1 MARITISTAQFAT
14 LQRVIEGF
22 VRTLRRLALVAA
34 LAVIPIALLFRR
46 DGFDELDAI
55 VSIVLL
61 APTAIVLFFAHGVLQ
76 VVSLPDR
83 FRRMPGEGQER
94 VTELARVAGDARTA
108 RLRSAPLLLWRLR
121 SSIGSVR
128 DVAGIALPLRIFTPG
143 FLTVA
148 AFAAFG
154 CLILAGAGLV
164 ALIVLA
170 TG

>member
-1 MARITISTAQFAT
+1 MARITISTAQFSA
-14 LQRVIEGF
+14 LQRVIESF

-94 VTELARVAGDARTA
+94 VTELAR
-108 RLRSAPLLLWRLR
+108 
-121 SSIGSVR
+121 
-128 DVAGIALPLRIFTPG
+128 
-143 FLTVA
+143 
-148 AFAAFG
+148 
-154 CLILAGAGLV
+154 
-164 ALIVLA
+164 
-170 TG
+170 

>member
-1 MARITISTAQFAT
+1 MTRITISTAQFST
-14 LQRVIEGF
+14 LQRVIQSL

-46 DGFDELDAI
+46 DGFDSLDAI
-55 VSIVLL
+55 VSIALL
-61 APTAIVLFFAHGVLQ
+61 APSLIVLLFVRGVLQ

-94 VTELARVAGDARTA
+94 VTELARIAGDARTI
-108 RLRSAPLLLWRLR
+108 RPRSAPLLLWRLR
-121 SSIGSVR
+121 GSIGSIR

-143 FLTVA
+143 FLTVT

-154 CLILAGAGLV
+154 CLILACAGLI

-170 TG
+170 AG

>member
-1 MARITISTAQFAT
+1 MARITISTAQFSA
-14 LQRVIEGF
+14 LQRVIESF

-46 DGFDELDAI
+46 DGFDTLDAI

-61 APTAIVLFFAHGVLQ
+61 APTAIVLFFAHGVLE
-76 VVSLPDR
+76 VVSLPEK

-121 SSIGSVR
+121 RSIGSVR
-128 DVAGIALPLRIFTPG
+128 DVAGIALPFRIFAPG
-143 FLTVA
+143 FLTLA

-170 TG
+170 AG

>member
-1 MARITISTAQFAT
+1 VTRITISTAQFST
-14 LQRVIEGF
+14 LQRVIQSL

-46 DGFDELDAI
+46 DGFDSLDAI
-55 VSIVLL
+55 VSIALL
-61 APTAIVLFFAHGVLQ
+61 APSVIVLLFVRGVLQ

-94 VTELARVAGDARTA
+94 VTELARIAGDARTI
-108 RLRSAPLLLWRLR
+108 RPRSAPLLLWRLR
-121 SSIGSVR
+121 GSIGSIR

-143 FLTVA
+143 FLTVT

-154 CLILAGAGLV
+154 CLILACAGLI

-170 TG
+170 AG

>member
-1 MARITISTAQFAT
+1 VARITISTTQLST
-14 LQRVIEGF
+14 LDRAARGF
-22 VRTLRRLALVAA
+22 VRTLRRLALAA
-34 LAVIPIALLFRR
+34 GLGVIPIALLFRR
-46 DGFDELDAI
+46 DGFDTLDAI
-55 VSIVLL
+55 VSVALL
-61 APTAIVLFFAHGVLQ
+61 APPAIVLFFAHGVLQ

-94 VTELARVAGDARTA
+94 VAELARVAGAARTA

-128 DVAGIALPLRIFTPG
+128 DVAGIALPLRVFTPG
-143 FLTVA
+143 FLTLA

-154 CLILAGAGLV
+154 CLFVAGAGLI

-170 TG
+170 AG

>member
-1 MARITISTAQFAT
+1 MARITISTTQLST
-14 LQRVIEGF
+14 LDRAARGF
-22 VRTLRRLALVAA
+22 VRTLRRLALAA
-34 LAVIPIALLFRR
+34 GLGVIPIALLFRR
-46 DGFDELDAI
+46 DGFDTLDAI
-55 VSIVLL
+55 VSIALL
-61 APTAIVLFFAHGVLQ
+61 APPAIVLFFAHGVLQ

-94 VTELARVAGDARTA
+94 VAELARVAGAARTA

-128 DVAGIALPLRIFTPG
+128 DVAGIALPLRVFTPG
-143 FLTVA
+143 FLTVT

>member
-1 MARITISTAQFAT
+1 MARITISTTQLST
-14 LQRVIEGF
+14 LDRAARGF
-22 VRTLRRLALVAA
+22 VRTLRRLALAA
-34 LAVIPIALLFRR
+34 GLAVIPIALLFRR
-46 DGFDELDAI
+46 DGFDTLDAI
-55 VSIVLL
+55 VSVALL
-61 APTAIVLFFAHGVLQ
+61 APPAIVLFFAHGVLQ

-94 VTELARVAGDARTA
+94 VAELARVAGAARTA

-128 DVAGIALPLRIFTPG
+128 DVAGIALPLRVFTPG
-143 FLTVA
+143 FLTLA

-154 CLILAGAGLV
+154 CLFVAGAGLI

-170 TG
+170 AG